1 MIDAI
6 TTFITTA
13 GWLAPFWYV
22 ASFVFAAIVPFIPT
36 PLIGALGGTAFGF
49 LPAVIYGLFGL
60 GLGALTALTLSRH
73 FGNRILDVLIPA
85 KTRKDWEKLT
95 GIDSVAM
102 WGVVFFVLNLD
113 IAVVAAGLSSFPLRQ
128 LWVAAMVAR
137 IPWLVGSAWF
147 GDAILVSDEVLIVV
161 LILMIPFLWG
171 LQKIRP
177 RIRRWLVRI
186 GGLNGNG
193 PGG

>member
-49 LPAVIYGLFGL
+49 MPAVVYGLVGL
-60 GLGALTALTLSRH
+60 GLGAFTALILSRH
-73 FGNRILDVLIPA
+73 FGQRVLHWLIPA
-85 KTRKDWEKLT
+85 KVRQDWEKLT
-95 GIDSVAM
+95 GIDSVPM
-102 WGVVFFVLNLD
+102 WGVVFFILNLD
-113 IAVVAAGLSSFPLRQ
+113 IAVVAAGLSTFPLRQ
-128 LWVAAMVAR
+128 LWLAAMVAR
-137 IPWLVGSAWF
+137 IPWLVASAWF
-147 GDAILVSDEVLIVV
+147 GDVILVSDAVLIVV
-161 LILMIPFLWG
+161 LLLMIPFLWG

-177 RIRRWLVRI
+177 RIRHWLVRI
-186 GGLNGNG
+186 GGLNGDG
-193 PGG
+193 